1 MTNCT
6 STLGLN
12 IVGPLITLVWKSINA
27 SNGPG
32 AVVRC
37 AATRCVEAEDFVVK
51 KKVRCGRMRTEM
63 SREKMIEC
71 KLSALMLGQ
80 GGASC
85 IGHTIPLVAPRVL
98 CPGLGTPQGSAL
110 RKSIKSTFGK
120 LF

>member
-12 IVGPLITLVWKSINA
+12 LVGPVISLVRESINA
-27 SNGPG
+27 SNEPG

-37 AATRCVEAEDFVVK
+37 AATGYVEAEDFVVK
-51 KKVRCGRMRTEM
+51 KKTRCGRMRTEM

-71 KLSALMLGQ
+71 KLSALMPRQ

-85 IGHTIPLVAPRVL
+85 IGHTILLVA
-98 CPGLGTPQGSAL
+98 S
-110 RKSIKSTFGK
+110 
-120 LF
+120 